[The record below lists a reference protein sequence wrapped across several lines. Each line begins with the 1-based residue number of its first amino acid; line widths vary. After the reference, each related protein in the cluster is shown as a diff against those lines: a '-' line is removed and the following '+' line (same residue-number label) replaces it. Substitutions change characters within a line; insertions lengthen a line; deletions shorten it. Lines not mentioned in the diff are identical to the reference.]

1 MGQPLAAL
9 GGSDKAGV
17 LGQNWGMSHRFRD
30 IALAP
35 LYLTQLL
42 GVLARTERLPEA
54 AGPRQGQVAGQGRLR
69 LLVLGDSSG
78 AGVGVARQDQAL
90 IGQILAHLP
99 PAQGVEWQLIARS
112 GTTSG
117 AALKMLQQTE
127 AQFDVAVLALGVNDV
142 LRHSRAQSFAR
153 AQAALI
159 TRLQNRHRA
168 RLVLA
173 SAVPPLGAFPTFPQ
187 PLRDHLGRRA
197 ARLDRC
203 LAEVCAQ
210 AGAVHVPFDLDPAPD
225 LLASDGFHPGARL
238 YQHWGA
244 RMAGLAL
251 NGVS

>member
-1 MGQPLAAL
+1 
-9 GGSDKAGV
+9 
-17 LGQNWGMSHRFRD
+17 MSRLFRD

-35 LYLTQLL
+35 LYLAQLL
-42 GVLARTERLPEA
+42 GVLARAERLPEA
-54 AGPRQGQVAGQGRLR
+54 AGPRQGHVAGQGRMR

-90 IGQILAHLP
+90 IGQILVHLP
-99 PAQGVEWQLIARS
+99 PAQGVEWRLVARS
-112 GTTSG
+112 GATSG
-117 AALKMLQQTE
+117 AALKMLGRIE

-142 LRHSRAQSFAR
+142 LRHSSAHSFAR

-159 TRLQNRHRA
+159 TRLQHRHRA

-173 SAVPPLGAFPTFPQ
+173 SAVPPLGAFPAFPQ
-187 PLRDHLGRRA
+187 PLRAHLGRRA

-203 LAEVCAQ
+203 LQELCAQ
-210 AGAVHVPFDLDPAPD
+210 HGAVHVPFDLDPAPD
-225 LLASDGFHPGARL
+225 LLARDGFHPGARL

-251 NGVS
+251 RGVS